1 MKRTRIRWRIWHRR
15 LAWLVGIQ
23 LLLWSISGAYM
34 VWLELDYIRGASHTN
49 AKGQQQLLLEQ
60 APKTIASSA
69 QVLEQYTDV
78 TALTLRRL
86 PTEQWVYQV
95 DRRYT
100 TLLVDAVS
108 LESFTLQQADIV
120 ALANDYRTSQSSID
134 DAPAVRLLTEQLP
147 QEVNFAALPLWQV
160 TYSDLLNTTLYIDP
174 ASGVLVS
181 TRHDFWRLFD
191 FMWML
196 HIMDYDERADIST
209 WWAQAL
215 MLLSLVF
222 ILTGVSLLLLQLRR
236 LGRRFH
242 A

>member
-1 MKRTRIRWRIWHRR
+1 MKRTRIRWRVWHRR

-60 APKTIASSA
+60 APEKIASSA
-69 QVLEQYTDV
+69 QVLAQYTDI

-95 DRRYT
+95 DRLNT
-100 TLLVDAVS
+100 TLLLDAFS
-108 LESFTLQQADIV
+108 LEPLVLQPADIA
-120 ALANDYRTSQSSID
+120 ALANDYRTSESGID
-134 DAPAVRLLTEQLP
+134 EAPAVRLLTEQLP
-147 QEVNFAALPLWQV
+147 HEVSFAELPLWQV
-160 TYSDLLNTTLYIDP
+160 TYADLLNTTLYIDA
-174 ASGVLVS
+174 ASGALIS

-209 WWAQAL
+209 WWAQVF

>member
-1 MKRTRIRWRIWHRR
+1 MKRTRIRWRVWHRR

-23 LLLWSISGAYM
+23 LLLWSVSGAYM
-34 VWLELDYIRGASHTN
+34 VWLELDYIRGASHTD

-60 APKTIASSA
+60 APQTIAPSG
-69 QVLEQYTDV
+69 QVLARYTDA
-78 TALTLRRL
+78 TSLTLRRL

-95 DRRYT
+95 NRPYT
-100 TLLVDAVS
+100 TLLLDASS
-108 LESFTLQQADIV
+108 LESITLQPADIV
-120 ALANDYRTSQSSID
+120 LLANDYRTSDSNINKT
-134 DAPAVRLLTEQLP
+134 PAVRLLTEQLP
-147 QEVNFAALPLWQV
+147 QEVSFAELPLWQV
-160 TYSDLLNTTLYIDP
+160 TYSDFLNTTLYLDA
-174 ASGVLVS
+174 ASGELIS

-209 WWAQAL
+209 WWAQVF

-222 ILTGVSLLLLQLRR
+222 IVTGVSLLLLQLRR